1 MEKRFLLA
9 LVLAYQ
15 GVSNVQ
21 DHTVAN
27 RFKGINFRHR
37 FGEAREIGFEAQ
49 SIVDA
54 AESEAEEIA
63 AYAGGVVIQQR
74 GDVDNFRDLFRDEF
88 GDVRLA
94 ANSLARFA
102 EFEVAPNE
110 IAEEGGFVKNFL
122 VITGIHAALD
132 ANAILGSQVEIT
144 SAAKVSAMFVPDDE
158 TLRGK
163 AGREKLLDDRRNDC
177 RSGAAVC
184 TG

>member
-15 GVSNVQ
+15 GIRNVQ
-21 DHTVAN
+21 GHTVTN
-27 RFKGINFRHR
+27 RFQGINLRHR

-54 AESEAEEIA
+54 AGSKAEEIA

-74 GDVDNFRDLFRDEF
+74 GDVDNFCDLFRDEF

-102 EFEVAPNE
+102 EFQVAPNE
-110 IAEEGGFVKNFL
+110 IADERGFVKNFL
-122 VITGIHAALD
+122 VITGIHATLN
-132 ANAILGSQVEIT
+132 ANAILGGQVEIT
-144 SAAKVSAMFVPDDE
+144 SATKVSTMFVPDDKILPVK
-158 TLRGK
+158 TGS
-163 AGREKLLDDRRNDC
+163 EKFLDDRSDDC
-177 RSGAAVC
+177 R
-184 TG
+184 